1 MNDKKTAIKIAE
13 KVLVIILLLIAPFIV
28 VVFICNKIMIKK
40 EQPLLTQ
47 QIGRFVEV
55 DGHKMNVYT
64 EGKGEHTLVFLS
76 GSGTVSP
83 VLDFKS
89 LYSLLSDDFKI
100 VVIEKFGYGFSD
112 IVDTERSFETILRQ
126 DREALEKSGIKGPFI
141 LCPHSMSGLEA
152 LMWAQDYP
160 DEVEAII
167 GLDMVVPRN
176 YDNFDFEDV
185 ARFEKL
191 AVLARK
197 LGIIRFYYS
206 DMMLPEKL
214 LKNEKKLY
222 KALAAKIA
230 VNIDIINEGKAIPE
244 ACKIIDSK
252 PIPDV
257 PVLLYVSDG
266 KETKA
271 LNWVQNQRDFAAAH
285 KNAKI
290 VELDC
295 GHYVHNFEY
304 DKISRGVKEFV
315 EK

>member
-1 MNDKKTAIKIAE
+1 MKKAFKIIG
-13 KVLVIILLLIAPFIV
+13 KVLAVILLLIVSFLF
-28 VVFICNKIMIKK
+28 VVFISNKIMMKK

-47 QIGRFVEV
+47 QIGHFVEV

-64 EGKGEHTLVFLS
+64 EGKGEHTLLFLS

-152 LMWAQDYP
+152 LMWAQEYP
-160 DEVEAII
+160 DEVEKII
-167 GLDMVVPRN
+167 GLDMVLPRN
-176 YDNFDFEDV
+176 YDNFDFEGV

-191 AVLARK
+191 AVFARK

-206 DMMLPEKL
+206 DKMLPEKL
-214 LKNEKKLY
+214 SKNEKKLY
-222 KALAAKIA
+222 RALAAKIA
-230 VNIDIINEGKAIPE
+230 VNIDIFKEGKAIPD

-252 PIPDV
+252 PIPDI
-257 PVLLYVSDG
+257 PILLFVSDG

-271 LNWVQNQRDFAAAH
+271 LNWVHNQRDFAAAH
-285 KNAKI
+285 KNAEV

-304 DKISRGVKEFV
+304 DKISREVKGDF
-315 EK
+315 

>member
-1 MNDKKTAIKIAE
+1 MKAIKIAGI
-13 KVLVIILLLIAPFIV
+13 VLTLILLLTVLFLIA
-28 VVFICNKIMIKK
+28 VFICNKIMMKK
-40 EQPLLTQ
+40 EQPLLAQ
-47 QIGRFVEV
+47 QIGHFVEV

-112 IVDTERSFETILRQ
+112 IVETERSFETILRQ

-152 LMWAQDYP
+152 LMWAQKYP
-160 DEVEAII
+160 DEVERII
-167 GLDMVVPRN
+167 GLDMVLPRN
-176 YDNFDFEDV
+176 YDNFDFKGV

-191 AVLARK
+191 AVFARK
-197 LGIIRFYYS
+197 LGIIRYYYS
-206 DMMLPEKL
+206 DKMLPEKL
-214 LKNEKKLY
+214 SKNEKQLY
-222 KALAAKIA
+222 RALAANIA
-230 VNIDIINEGKAIPE
+230 VNIDIFNEGKTIPD

-252 PIPDV
+252 AIPDI
-257 PVLLYVSDG
+257 PILLYVSNG

-285 KNAKI
+285 KNAKV
-290 VELDC
+290 VELNC

-304 DKISRGVKEFV
+304 DKISREVKAIF
-315 EK
+315 EKKR